1 MKIAKFIFSPFCK
14 FFKQSHLFTKKK
26 GLQICGWT
34 ELKCFE
40 ENEQLIRICTKLEDN
55 NQGFRAISLAIF
67 HFDFILAFQILN
79 RLYDRKNEKSQKYL
93 TENINE
99 LNFLKEILI
108 GLNNIHILLKH
119 NPDLKKMFVKP
130 EKEWGDNGQNLGVEM
145 PSQEQM
151 EQIMKYNLLEINE
164 NMLTE
169 LYHQKNTIGKYH
181 LINHTL
187 VFLKNLCKNAEF
199 NHPFLHS
206 ICKFISFE
214 NFGQSN
220 YILDDVE
227 ISFFD
232 RIGFALRF
240 LNTKTLN
247 QFIENYLTL
256 GEMEGLLEIMIITGK
271 CEKSLNFLRTYL
283 DKYNDIQ
290 TVGLASILL
299 RFLKFPEETKLMHW
313 FRGYKEILNRLQMWD
328 TRILLDKRFQEIE
341 LSLAERN
348 KSTINNA
355 RSGMFGD
362 DVNNNITEKGLLVE
376 KTRIF
381 DCGKCLK
388 PASNC
393 AICLLPVTVP
403 NTYLE
408 QEKNKKNPKKQME
421 TLSDTL
427 NFDEAMIW
435 CQNCKHGGHYSH
447 MMEWFSEFTTCAVT
461 DCPCECLLL

>member
-1 MKIAKFIFSPFCK
+1 M
-14 FFKQSHLFTKKK
+14 
-26 GLQICGWT
+26 QICGWT

-40 ENEQLIRICTKLEDN
+40 ENDQLNRICSKLEES
-55 NQGFRAISLAIF
+55 NQGFRAIAIAIF
-67 HFDFILAFQILN
+67 HFDFILAFQILL
-79 RLYDRKNEKSQKYL
+79 RLLDRKNEKNQRIL
-93 TENINE
+93 AENVNE
-99 LNFLKEILI
+99 LSFLKEILI

-119 NPDLKKMFVKP
+119 NPELKRMFVKP
-130 EKEWGDNGQNLGVEM
+130 DKEWSEGNSNFSNLEA

-151 EQIMKYNLLEINE
+151 DQIMKFNLLEINE

-169 LYHQKNTIGKYH
+169 LYHQKNTLGKFH

-220 YILDDVE
+220 YILEDVE

-247 QFIENYLTL
+247 QFIDNYLTL
-256 GEMEGLLEIMIITGK
+256 GENDGLLEIMIITGK

-299 RFLKFPEETKLMHW
+299 RFLKFPEENRLMHW
-313 FRGYKEILNRLQMWD
+313 FRGYKEILNRLQLWD
-328 TRILLDKRFQEIE
+328 TRILLDKNFQEIE
-341 LSLAERN
+341 LVLTERGKSPANLRGYFAEE
-348 KSTINNA
+348 
-355 RSGMFGD
+355 
-362 DVNNNITEKGLLVE
+362 NNNNVTEKLGFCACSLSHENTSQSIRKESQIPGLSAE

-381 DCGKCLK
+381 DCIKCLK

-408 QEKNKKNPKKQME
+408 QDKNKKSSKKQLE
-421 TLSDTL
+421 SLSEIL
-427 NFDEAMIW
+427 NFEEAMIW

-447 MMEWFSEFTTCAVT
+447 MMEWFQEFTTCAVT
-461 DCPCECLLL
+461 DCPCECSLL